1 MIILMFKR
9 LESCRLNEIKGEYF
23 IIDIITLRCQD
34 SVGIRSDLW
43 VIPLIPFMLHG

>member
-9 LESCRLNEIKGEYF
+9 LGSCRLNEIKGEYF

-43 VIPLIPFMLHG
+43 VIPLIPFMLQG